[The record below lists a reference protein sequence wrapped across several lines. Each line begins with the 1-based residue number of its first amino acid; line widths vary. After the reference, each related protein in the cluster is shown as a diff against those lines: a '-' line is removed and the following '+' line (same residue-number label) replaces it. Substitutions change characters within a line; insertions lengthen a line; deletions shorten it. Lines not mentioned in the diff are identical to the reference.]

1 MERQIHQTT
10 LYHLPDGNVPIGH
23 LTCPTLSATAK
34 EGIKD
39 GRRKL
44 NEEVDCK
51 LGAMGKLEARIPTS
65 LATVLLS
72 RERADAWN
80 DERLKV
86 RDLAFEKLGRV
97 ITKGVKESMR
107 T

>member
-1 MERQIHQTT
+1 MS
-10 LYHLPDGNVPIGH
+10 YAF
-23 LTCPTLSATAK
+23 LS
-34 EGIKD
+34 
-39 GRRKL
+39 
-44 NEEVDCK
+44 
-51 LGAMGKLEARIPTS
+51 RIPTS